1 MHRRSIRF
9 HLDQGVTQVEGLCR
23 AGCPHQEDATFA
35 GSVSLGCSCRTMQPG
50 GAWQVCGAGRP
61 GREEGSLMLVLRDPR
76 AHPRTGTAQLS
87 PSVTD
92 PGLPPA
98 TCEFRSL

>member
-9 HLDQGVTQVEGLCR
+9 HLDQGVTQTEGLCR
-23 AGCPHQEDATFA
+23 AGCLHQEDATFA
-35 GSVSLGCSCRTMQPG
+35 GSVSPGCSCRTVEPG

-61 GREEGSLMLVLRDPR
+61 GREQGSLMLVLRDR

-87 PSVTD
+87 PSV
-92 PGLPPA
+92 GESGWLPA